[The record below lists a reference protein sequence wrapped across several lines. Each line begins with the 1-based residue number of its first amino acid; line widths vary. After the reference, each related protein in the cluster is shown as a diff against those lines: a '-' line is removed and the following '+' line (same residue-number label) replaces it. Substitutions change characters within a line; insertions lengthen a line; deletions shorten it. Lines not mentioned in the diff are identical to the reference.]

1 MTCMRSTA
9 AAIAVAALVAGCESV
24 PTGPSLMV
32 LPGQGKSFEQFQADD
47 AACRLWAAG
56 RSPQQAPSG
65 SAVGG
70 AAVGTASGGSGD
82 RRRRRKP
89 GGRRSRRSGRRFGRR
104 DRHGRKCWRGRAHAV
119 AAPLRHDVRPMHVRE
134 GQSGAGSS
142 GDPVLPGAAF
152 APPGGS
158 ASACGRSA
166 ATASRGAALAGG
178 TVEEPPRLE
187 RSAQPGLT

>member
-70 AAVGTASGGSGD
+70 AAVGTAIG
-82 RRRRRKP
+82 
-89 GGRRSRRSGRRFGRR
+89 
-104 DRHGRKCWRGRAHAV
+104 
-119 AAPLRHDVRPMHVRE
+119 AAA
-134 GQSGAGSS
+134 GAGI
-142 GDPVLPGAAF
+142 GAA
-152 APPGGS
+152 AGSPAAGAAAGAGVGLVGGTAMGASAGEGARTLSQRRYDTTYVQCMYAKGNQVPVPRGIQYSPGPHSLPPGVPPPP
-158 ASACGRSA
+158 
-166 ATASRGAALAGG
+166 AG
-178 TVEEPPRLE
+178 VPPPPP
-187 RSAQPGLT
+187 PGVPH